1 MRALT
6 AVTESGQRPASF
18 PALRRANPRPWPST
32 TLQTWAAPMS
42 ACRRRRD
49 SCTGCASDGV
59 APSVAVTQR
68 HATRP
73 RRARS
78 QSEGV
83 DHPPRGDGASPPTGH
98 QWLVGGGRGGGR
110 PHGSSGGG
118 GVSGDGGSQPKAR
131 HWSWRGGGRYRPQH
145 RGAEG
150 ALRRPRRRR
159 SPCCMAAPSVGWAAA
174 ERGAARGRPGC
185 AGARHFPVVAPVG
198 QPVATRPAVPAAYRA
213 RQPPSG
219 GGVVAATCG
228 GQAVAMPRRSVQR
241 SGGSSAH
248 PVAGNVVG
256 ASEPRRP
263 TDGSGGAG
271 ARVPR
276 RRGRGD
282 RHRERTQARGGTP
295 VPCLDM
301 HDAADFGMEHN
312 CKELETNSV
321 IERN

>member
-198 QPVATRPAVPAAYRA
+198 QPVATRPAAVTPWPCRVGPSNALAGQARTRSPETSSARQSRAVRPMVAVARA
-213 RQPPSG
+213 R
-219 GGVVAATCG
+219 AC
-228 GQAVAMPRRSVQR
+228 R
-241 SGGSSAH
+241 
-248 PVAGNVVG
+248 
-256 ASEPRRP
+256 
-263 TDGSGGAG
+263 GGAVEAIGTERGRRLEG
-271 ARVPR
+271 AR
-276 RRGRGD
+276 
-282 RHRERTQARGGTP
+282 
-295 VPCLDM
+295 PCLALTCTM
-301 HDAADFGMEHN
+301 RLTLAWNTIAKN
-312 CKELETNSV
+312 WRPIL
-321 IERN
+321 